1 MDVNEGTG
9 HGMEGRTIVITGAAS
24 GMGLAMARAFA
35 ARGALVTMLDVDA
48 VSGVDAANR
57 ICDAGGRVCF
67 MQADVTWRE
76 ELEYAA
82 NEAERRFGPI
92 WAWINSA
99 GISEIVPF
107 LESSE
112 ELWDRTIDINLK
124 GTFFGC
130 QVAVEHMLANGGGAI
145 VNMSSLSGK
154 KPSAW
159 QTVYCAS
166 KFGVQGLTQS
176 IAKEFADRG
185 IRVNAICP
193 GIVPTRMWEG
203 LKAGYAR
210 KRQMSRDEVFPYFER
225 NIPMH
230 RLVEMDDV
238 IAAAEFLL
246 SDGASYITGQSINL
260 NGGEWMD

>member
-1 MDVNEGTG
+1 MGA
-9 HGMEGRTIVITGAAS
+9 GMEGRVVVITGAAS

-35 ARGALVTMLDVDA
+35 GRGALVAMVDI
-48 VSGVDAANR
+48 DAMAGIGEAKR
-57 ICDAGGRVCF
+57 ICDAGCRAIFV
-67 MQADVTWRE
+67 QADVTWRE
-76 ELEYAA
+76 ELENAA
-82 NEAERRFGPI
+82 DFAERELGPI
-92 WAWINSA
+92 TAWINSA
-99 GISEIVPF
+99 GVSEIVPF
-107 LESSE
+107 LESTE

-130 QVAVEHMLANGGGAI
+130 QVAVERMLANGGGAI

-185 IRVNAICP
+185 IRVNSICP